1 MRANSRAPSS
11 AQTGLHEDLPR
22 LLERRAASPF
32 LKPCAEYNRRA
43 FLESMER
50 RERAAP
56 GKPLI
61 LDSCCGNGAS
71 TVALAEAFPE
81 HYVIG
86 VDKSAAR
93 LAKRPRCLPPNL
105 DLVRAD
111 LADYWR
117 LMHSAS
123 VRVARHY
130 LLYPN
135 PWPKI
140 GQLSRRWHAHPVFP
154 SMLELG
160 GRLECRSNWRIYI
173 EEFCFSIRHLTGIDA
188 RCETWRPD
196 VAQTPFEKKYL
207 ESGHELF
214 RVGVDLGRGQNGLR
228 PQESGIR
235 SVTGGFAAGVTK
247 PHPEYHPTVGARRA
261 VPYRRY
267 RLG

>member
-1 MRANSRAPSS
+1 M
-11 AQTGLHEDLPR
+11 PR

-50 RERAAP
+50 RERVSP

-71 TVALAEAFPE
+71 AVALAEAFPE

-93 LAKRPRCLPPNL
+93 LAKHPRRLMPNL

-117 LMHSAS
+117 LMHGAG
-123 VRVARHY
+123 VRLARHY

-154 SMLELG
+154 SLLELG

-196 VAQTPFEKKYL
+196 AAQTPFEKKYL
-207 ESGHELF
+207 ESDHELF
-214 RVGVDLGRGQNGLR
+214 RAVVGLR
-228 PQESGIR
+228 YQESDVRNQI
-235 SVTGGFAAGVTK
+235 S
-247 PHPEYHPTVGARRA
+247 
-261 VPYRRY
+261 
-267 RLG
+267 